1 MNMAIMYPDK
11 PKSFEPN
18 SGEDLM
24 FSALESLPDSY
35 YVFHSFSI
43 VTVKDGVVYESEA
56 DFVVYNESKGI
67 MCLEAK
73 NGQVS
78 YSEGYW
84 RYGSGKI
91 MANDGPYRQ
100 VANNKW
106 KLRKYMTETLG
117 LWDVF
122 SRCKMVHAV
131 WFPAVKKEKFK
142 GISLPA
148 ESDLNLTL
156 TQESEDDLEAAIASI
171 FDLKLPN
178 QKENKLSHKDTDILL
193 NKVFAPTFSLISI
206 AEMKHDH
213 YEHVFKKMEREQVA
227 LLNYLEEQNEAVIN
241 GMAGTG
247 KTVMAVK
254 KAISHAERG
263 DKVLFLCYNVKLKEH
278 LQDVY
283 SHENV
288 FYYTIDGL
296 ACKLCNTA
304 VPDYKM
310 LRQTLSDMYG
320 GGLPFQHV
328 IIDEGQDFEL
338 ADEMDII
345 NLLKMNVLDDESKNG
360 SFYLFYDKNQMV
372 QSRKAPEYIDQ
383 ADCRLTLYRNC
394 RNTFNIATTSMR
406 LLGSE
411 KKPKLLEGAL
421 EGELPELFVVSGVLD
436 TVKNINAIIDSLW
449 ESDYKDIQILTAK
462 TEESSIITDECSTGV
477 YTYKGKK
484 IPFTTCRRFK
494 GLEAEA
500 ILLVDITKE
509 LLAKDGDS
517 VLYVGA
523 SRAKYRLMLICD
535 AGEEDCID
543 ILTAHGMKKNKK
555 PEKAMAAMYNA
566 KFREAKS
573 EDEW

>member
-1 MNMAIMYPDK
+1 MAIMYPDK

-24 FSALESLPDSY
+24 FSALENLPDSY

-43 VTVKDGVVYESEA
+43 VTVKDGVIYESET
-56 DFVVYNESKGI
+56 DFVIYNESKGVL
-67 MCLEAK
+67 CLEAK

-78 YSEGYW
+78 CSEGYW

-100 VANNKW
+100 ADNNKW
-106 KLRKYMTETLG
+106 KLGKYMTETMG

-122 SRCKMVHAV
+122 NRCKMVHAV
-131 WFPAVKKEKFK
+131 WFPAVKKDKFK

-156 TQESEDDLEAAIASI
+156 TKDSEDDLEAAISAI

-193 NKVFAPTFSLISI
+193 NKVFAPTFNLISI
-206 AEMKHDH
+206 AELKHDH
-213 YEHVFKKMEREQVA
+213 YEHVFKKMEREQIA
-227 LLNYLEEQNEAVIN
+227 LLTYLEDQNTAVIN

-254 KAISHAERG
+254 KAIGHAENG

-278 LQDVY
+278 LQDAY

-296 ACKLCNTA
+296 ACKLCNTNI
-304 VPDYKM
+304 PDYNM

-320 GGLPFQHV
+320 GGFPFKHV

-345 NLLKMNVLDDESKNG
+345 NLLKMNVLDDESTNG

-421 EGELPELFVVSGVLD
+421 EGELPELFVASGVQD
-436 TVKNINAIIDSLW
+436 TVKKINTIIDSLW

-462 TEESSIITDECSTGV
+462 TEESSIISDECSTGV
-477 YTYKGKK
+477 YIYRGKK

-500 ILLVDITKE
+500 IILVDITKE
-509 LLAKDGDS
+509 SLSTDGDS
-517 VLYVGA
+517 VLYVGS
-523 SRAKYRLMLICD
+523 SRAKYRLTLICD
-535 AGEEDCID
+535 TSEEDCID
-543 ILTAHGMKKNKK
+543 ILTAHGMKKSKK

-566 KFREAKS
+566 KYREAKV
-573 EDEW
+573 EDE